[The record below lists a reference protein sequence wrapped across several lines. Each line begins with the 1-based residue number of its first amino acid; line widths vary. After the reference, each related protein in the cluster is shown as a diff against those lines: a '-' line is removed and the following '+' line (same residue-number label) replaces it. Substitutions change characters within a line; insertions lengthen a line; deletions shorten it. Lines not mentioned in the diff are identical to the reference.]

1 MDLRILAW
9 DASSLAWQIGRNPRS
24 VSCRPRF
31 ISEGSML
38 GGYAADDWVGLHFV
52 GSKLHQIVSTKPNAN
67 AFEVSRNSAGPHE
80 KVISPVLL

>member
-1 MDLRILAW
+1 M
-9 DASSLAWQIGRNPRS
+9 
-24 VSCRPRF
+24 V
-31 ISEGSML
+31 
-38 GGYAADDWVGLHFV
+38 GGYAADDWVGLHSV